1 MWCARC
7 RRRDSAASP
16 ITGRSGAGS
25 IRTCRCGGTSSR
37 KRRSC
42 RSSSPRKSG
51 GTSDRSGVSCRRKPC
66 STTRTHICWRRQY
79 DRRCRLWQP
88 TIRTPTSRREPPAH
102 DFEHEVLDLDLR
114 AKRESLD
121 QERLHLG
128 DRAGPTIDCTFGMRP
143 GHIDRRRGPVQRP
156 DLRPEDGRRE
166 QGMQAQ
172 MNRTRGLLSAEST
185 RRAHHCLQFQQSEKL
200 MRRILFS
207 MSALVL
213 ACATSS
219 PNRQKSETQQA
230 QGDAQKQYQEAANA
244 QKRAAEEQQKA
255 EQAEREVT
263 KAQKALADA
272 QATLAGQRAK
282 AAQAQRDAAQSARDS
297 QERGAQ
303 MQQRAAQLQGQ
314 EARQGTQTQEGNQ
327 RAWMQT

>member
-1 MWCARC
+1 
-7 RRRDSAASP
+7 
-16 ITGRSGAGS
+16 
-25 IRTCRCGGTSSR
+25 
-37 KRRSC
+37 
-42 RSSSPRKSG
+42 
-51 GTSDRSGVSCRRKPC
+51 
-66 STTRTHICWRRQY
+66 
-79 DRRCRLWQP
+79 
-88 TIRTPTSRREPPAH
+88 
-102 DFEHEVLDLDLR
+102 
-114 AKRESLD
+114 
-121 QERLHLG
+121 
-128 DRAGPTIDCTFGMRP
+128 
-143 GHIDRRRGPVQRP
+143 
-156 DLRPEDGRRE
+156 
-166 QGMQAQ
+166 
-172 MNRTRGLLSAEST
+172 
-185 RRAHHCLQFQQSEKL
+185 

-230 QGDAQKQYQEAANA
+230 QGDAQKQYQDAANA

-282 AAQAQRDAAQSARDS
+282 AAQAQRDAAQSGRDS

-303 MQQRAAQLQGQ
+303 MQQRATQLRAQ

-327 RAWMQT
+327 RAWMQTRNVRGTVAAVTPSSLTVRSDDQGDVLLHLSDTTAVNLDGRTASMNEIRAGNDVRATYGRVDGQATAVRLDVTSSGSKSDDSSSTTAK